1 MQILKDLAAYQ
12 PDNLTDFQQFLF
24 WILVLAI
31 LALWCFIDIIGYL
44 ITSYLVKYTE
54 VEKKYPKLSHI
65 IKYYENTS
73 IIFLVIEIIFVI
85 LTLIIVIAICVHL
98 LYLTNEN

>member
-31 LALWCFIDIIGYL
+31 IALWCFIDIIGYS

-54 VEKKYPKLSHI
+54 VEKKYPKLKWLINYFLNANYIFI
-65 IKYYENTS
+65 IIQIVYIVFIYV
-73 IIFLVIEIIFVI
+73 IIIGFCLILIFF
-85 LTLIIVIAICVHL
+85 
-98 LYLTNEN
+98 